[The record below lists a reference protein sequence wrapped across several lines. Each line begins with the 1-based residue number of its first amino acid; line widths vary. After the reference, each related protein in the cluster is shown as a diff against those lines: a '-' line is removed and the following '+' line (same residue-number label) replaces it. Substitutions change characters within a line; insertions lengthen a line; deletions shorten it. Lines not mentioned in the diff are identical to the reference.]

1 MVTSPIEDTVEALL
15 MIISPLLLDRG
26 ELQNEW
32 KLKRK
37 IFNAKFFLILSLD
50 VSVVKQALSHQP

>member
-50 VSVVKQALSHQP
+50 DSVVKQALSHQP